1 MKLKQVA
8 NEYYSSHDYKNLRD
22 ETKAHYQYCL
32 TNALATSV
40 DGVVIGDVDV
50 TKMSTKQSKL
60 IETPATC
67 AKTDPNSQ

>member
-32 TNALATSV
+32 TNA
-40 DGVVIGDVDV
+40 
-50 TKMSTKQSKL
+50 
-60 IETPATC
+60 IEC
-67 AKTDPNSQ
+67 

>member
-8 NEYYSSHDYKNLRD
+8 QEYYSSHDYKNLRD

-32 TNALATSV
+32 TNALATTV
-40 DGVVIGDVDV
+40 DGVVIGEVDV

-60 IETPATC
+60 AY
-67 AKTDPNSQ
+67 DHMV